1 MKMLLLESY
10 GLKNILRIKWDQF
23 MFVVVS
29 IRQNLNFP
37 IQMLVK
43 NSLNLHISFRPF
55 SRNGAF
61 NAFYSSVLLSKG
73 FFELKSLSHNLKKWT
88 DKNVI

>member
-10 GLKNILRIKWDQF
+10 GLQNILRIKWDQF

-37 IQMLVK
+37 TQMLVK
-43 NSLNLHISFRPF
+43 NSLNLYHLDHFQEMVP
-55 SRNGAF
+55 
-61 NAFYSSVLLSKG
+61 LMH
-73 FFELKSLSHNLKKWT
+73 SHST
-88 DKNVI
+88 VFI